1 MSSDDTKVPVGAK
14 VRSVRLP
21 EFRRVGITFTGDERT
36 VKLDEISV
44 EQLDYL
50 LASER
55 RDLEIEPIVGTQ
67 SERDALVKTR
77 GTGDRRVRKLGEK
90 TTQLA
95 VTGRRLKVFRRCG
108 VDFEL
113 RKTRIVEVSSLTPE
127 QADYLLNSDDRDL
140 TVVELSGK
148 PATAK
153 KE

>member
-21 EFRRVGITFTGDERT
+21 EFRRVGITFTNEERT

-44 EQLDYL
+44 EQLAYL
-50 LASER
+50 LESLP
-55 RDLEIEPIVGTQ
+55 RDLEVEAILGTQ
-67 SERDALVKTR
+67 SERDSLVKAR

-108 VDFEL
+108 IDFEL
-113 RKTRIVEVSSLTPE
+113 RKTRIVEVASLTPE
-127 QADYLLNSDDRDL
+127 QADFLLNSDDRDL
-140 TVVELSGK
+140 VVVELAGK
-148 PATAK
+148 AAPVK